1 MKRNIPLMY
10 AIALLQGMVF
20 YAPVAT
26 LYRQVHGLS
35 MFQITLIESISLVL
49 CILLE
54 VPWGALADRVGYKRT
69 MVFCCCLYF
78 VSKLVFW
85 QADGFGWFLA
95 ERVMLSVVIAG
106 LSGVDTSVLYLSCP
120 EGESQRVFGLYSS
133 LQTLGLLLSAMVFS
147 LWIKDQ
153 YELAGLLTVLSYGAA
168 ALLSFGLAEVKG
180 QSSSRP
186 GAFREAAGQV
196 LKNRRMLVLLVAAG
210 VLTETH
216 QMVTVFLNQPQYQHC
231 GMGSEGIGLAYIAA
245 ALLGLTGV
253 FSHRLTRLWGEKKT
267 AGLLFA
273 LSVLACLAL
282 ALTWNAALSIAG
294 VLTFRVGNSLFQPLQ
309 LELQNRQI
317 SGEDRATAL
326 SVGAMIMDGVGVGAN
341 LAFGAA
347 ADFSL
352 PAAFLLGGALCS
364 VGLLLFL
371 LWGEQKK
378 TDGCC

>member
-1 MKRNIPLMY
+1 MKRNLPLMY

-35 MFQITLIESISLVL
+35 MFQITLIESISLAL

-54 VPWGALADRVGYKRT
+54 VPWGALADRMGYKRT

-120 EGESQRVFGLYSS
+120 AGESQRVFGLYSS

-153 YELAGLLTVLSYGAA
+153 YQLAGLLFVLS
-168 ALLSFGLAEVKG
+168 
-180 QSSSRP
+180 
-186 GAFREAAGQV
+186 
-196 LKNRRMLVLLVAAG
+196 M
-210 VLTETH
+210 
-216 QMVTVFLNQPQYQHC
+216 
-231 GMGSEGIGLAYIAA
+231 
-245 ALLGLTGV
+245 
-253 FSHRLTRLWGEKKT
+253 
-267 AGLLFA
+267 
-273 LSVLACLAL
+273 LACLAL
-282 ALTWNAALSIAG
+282 ALTRSAALSVAG
-294 VLTFRVGNSLFQPLQ
+294 VLAFRVGNSLFQPLQ

-326 SVGAMIMDGVGVGAN
+326 SAGAMIMDGVGVGAN

-352 PAAFLLGGALCS
+352 PAAFLLGGALCGM
-364 VGLLLFL
+364 GLLLFL

>member
-1 MKRNIPLMY
+1 M
-10 AIALLQGMVF
+10 
-20 YAPVAT
+20 
-26 LYRQVHGLS
+26 
-35 MFQITLIESISLVL
+35 
-49 CILLE
+49 
-54 VPWGALADRVGYKRT
+54 
-69 MVFCCCLYF
+69 
-78 VSKLVFW
+78 
-85 QADGFGWFLA
+85 
-95 ERVMLSVVIAG
+95 
-106 LSGVDTSVLYLSCP
+106 
-120 EGESQRVFGLYSS
+120 
-133 LQTLGLLLSAMVFS
+133 
-147 LWIKDQ
+147 
-153 YELAGLLTVLSYGAA
+153 
-168 ALLSFGLAEVKG
+168 KG

-216 QMVTVFLNQPQYQHC
+216 QMVTVFLNQPQYQRC

-282 ALTWNAALSIAG
+282 ALTRSTPLSVAG
-294 VLTFRVGNSLFQPLQ
+294 VLTFRGGNSLFQPLQ

-378 TDGCC
+378 TDGCCSAAPVCFLKIN